1 MARKHER
8 TEDRRQAAQVLYS
21 GMIRGKDAKE
31 LLENDGV
38 LCLERSL
45 TDYSFGLVEGVES
58 HRRELDEL
66 ISSTSEN
73 WTLDRMPVMDL
84 IIMRIA
90 LYEMLHVEDV
100 PISVSINEA
109 VELAKFFGGDDES
122 PRFVNGMLGNI
133 ARSIES
139 EGGSEG
145 ARDAE

>member
-1 MARKHER
+1 MARRHER

-21 GMIRGKDAKE
+21 GLIRDKDAKK
-31 LLENDGV
+31 LLENDGI
-38 LCLERSL
+38 LCLEKPM
-45 TDYSFGLVEGVES
+45 TDYSFGLVEGVET
-58 HRRELDEL
+58 HRLEIDER

-73 WTLDRMPVMDL
+73 WTIDRMPLMDL

-90 LYEMLHVEDV
+90 VYEMLYAEDV

-133 ARSIES
+133 ARSMES
-139 EGGSEG
+139 EMQEQGASE
-145 ARDAE
+145 

>member
-1 MARKHER
+1 MARRHER

-21 GMIRGKDAKE
+21 GLIRDKDAKK
-31 LLENDGV
+31 LLENDGI
-38 LCLERSL
+38 LCLDKPM
-45 TDYSFGLVEGVES
+45 TDYSFGLVEGVEA
-58 HRRELDEL
+58 HRPEIDER

-73 WTLDRMPVMDL
+73 WTIDRMPLMDL

-90 LYEMLHVEDV
+90 VYEMLYAEDV

-133 ARSIES
+133 ARSMET
-139 EGGSEG
+139 EEKEQG
-145 ARDAE
+145 ASQ